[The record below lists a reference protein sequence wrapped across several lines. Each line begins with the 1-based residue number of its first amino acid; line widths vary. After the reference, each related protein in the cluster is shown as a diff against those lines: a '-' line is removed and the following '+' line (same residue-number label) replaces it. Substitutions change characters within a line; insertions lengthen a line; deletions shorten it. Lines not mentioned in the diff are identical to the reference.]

1 MDNFSRL
8 KIDHSRRSGPQAFA
22 EQRKIYITRLAL
34 HVGFDGPLNVSR
46 REQRFSKTRATTSR
60 VAQRSTDMYS
70 PSRKRSDSTAG
81 VVDLDMSNTE
91 VETNSAAPAALEDLL
106 SPTTKETPDVEKQE
120 DDVAEAEAVDDDTRF
135 SNVPLSADANGTHT
149 RESTSTSSVAGRRST
164 LSFDKNGSPPSIV
177 RKNMHKKSASS
188 YTVGSS
194 GRESAGNLP
203 FLLHRLD
210 LQKVQENTNGQRKS
224 LDGQQR
230 IQDELARLQN
240 GLPTIDAEANDENA
254 IDWGMH
260 FVTPFIDCIEFFC
273 SFV

>member
-1 MDNFSRL
+1 
-8 KIDHSRRSGPQAFA
+8 
-22 EQRKIYITRLAL
+22 
-34 HVGFDGPLNVSR
+34 
-46 REQRFSKTRATTSR
+46 
-60 VAQRSTDMYS
+60 MYS
-70 PSRKRSDSTAG
+70 PLRKRSDSTAG

-106 SPTTKETPDVEKQE
+106 SPTTKETSDVEKQE
-120 DDVAEAEAVDDDTRF
+120 EDVAELEAVDDDTRF

-149 RESTSTSSVAGRRST
+149 RESTSTSSVSERRST
-164 LSFDKNGSPPSIV
+164 LSFDKSGSPSSII

-230 IQDELARLQN
+230 IQEELSRLQN
-240 GLPTIDAEANDENA
+240 GLPTIDAETNEENA
-254 IDWGMH
+254 IDWGMQS
-260 FVTPFIDCIEFFC
+260 VTPFIDCFEFFC